1 MEKKRS
7 KDTSALWLPKSTPNL
22 QLNVRGC
29 QHGQAFTMDKEL
41 LAAKSAKFAARLKE
55 NPQEDLSNFLHSV
68 PADAETIELVA
79 RFYQGYE
86 LQICSQNVVQL
97 ISVADYLEM
106 TESHCKDN
114 LLNKA
119 VSYFQQ
125 RILPSW
131 SETIKALQSTEK
143 LFQQPL
149 KLELVHACLDSII
162 RKAKASPQ
170 LLGEPIRNSTA
181 NVDDSDEDYEIYK
194 PNARRRLF
202 DFDWKSEDLTTLSL
216 QLYEPLMHGMNKHG
230 VPSQYVAASL
240 CNYIKKWVF
249 CGSGEEAHKKRYQKD
264 ILEAVERLLPDEI
277 GLLPCTL
284 LFQMLRH
291 AIYLEVTSDCRN
303 GIEIRIG
310 KQLDQATVQD
320 LLIPSQGYSKVL
332 QYDIQCVRRIVKVF
346 YANYSSSNVSDVT
359 GLIAVADLI
368 EEFLAEVASDID
380 LKISTFVGLAE
391 MLISASMGVK
401 TNSDGIYRAVSIYL
415 DKHRHMTES
424 EREEVCQVLDF
435 QKMSHQACDHAAN
448 NESLPLRMV
457 VQVLFAGQLQLRDT
471 ITKEVQSSNEKLVK
485 EEAYEVNAP
494 KLDLCE
500 VKMRSE
506 VEKMSKKVMQLERQC
521 SMMRKEIEN
530 SSSLMVRK
538 EKTSLW
544 REMKRK
550 FGCISSAHDSNCQ
563 LKKKK
568 LPPRPKLGL

>member
-1 MEKKRS
+1 MEKERS
-7 KDTSALWLPKSTPNL
+7 KDTSLLWSLPKSAPDL
-22 QLNVRGC
+22 QLNVRG
-29 QHGQAFTMDKEL
+29 GQRSQPLTMDKEL

-55 NPQEDLSNFLHSV
+55 NPQEDLSNFFQSV
-68 PADAETIELVA
+68 PANPETIELVA
-79 RFYQGYE
+79 RFYHGFE

-97 ISVADYLEM
+97 ICVADYLEM
-106 TESHCKDN
+106 TENHSKDN

-119 VSYFQQ
+119 VSYFHQ

-131 SETIKALQSTEK
+131 SEAIKALRSTEQ
-143 LFQQPL
+143 LFQQAL
-149 KLELVHACLDSII
+149 KLGLVGDCLESIV
-162 RKAKASPQ
+162 RMAKASPQ
-170 LLGEPIRNSTA
+170 LLGEPIKNSTA
-181 NVDDSDEDYEIYK
+181 SVDDSDEEYEVYK

-230 VPSQYVAASL
+230 VPQQYLAASL
-240 CNYIKKWVF
+240 CNYTNKWVF
-249 CGSGEEAHKKRYQKD
+249 CGSGDEARKKWYQKD
-264 ILEAVERLLPDEI
+264 ILEAVERLFPDEI
-277 GLLPCTL
+277 GLLPCTF

-346 YANYSSSNVSDVT
+346 YANYASSNVSDVI

-401 TNSDGIYRAVSIYL
+401 TNSDGVYRAVTIYL
-415 DKHRHMTES
+415 DAHKHMTKS

-435 QKMSHQACDHAAN
+435 QKMSPQACDHAAK
-448 NESLPLRMV
+448 NECLPLRTV

-471 ITKEVQSSNEKLVK
+471 IMKEVQTADDKLIRP
-485 EEAYEVNAP
+485 ETDEVIAP
-494 KLDLCE
+494 KLE
-500 VKMRSE
+500 MREGKMKSE

-521 SMMRKEIEN
+521 SVIRKEIEN

-550 FGCISSAHDSNCQ
+550 FGCISSFHDSNCQ
-563 LKKKK
+563 LKKKR
-568 LPPRPKLGL
+568 LPPKLGG

>member
-7 KDTSALWLPKSTPNL
+7 KDTSALWLPKSTPDL

-29 QHGQAFTMDKEL
+29 QRGQAFTMDKEL

-55 NPQEDLSNFLHSV
+55 NPQEDLSNFLHIV

-79 RFYQGYE
+79 RFYHGYE

-125 RILPSW
+125 RILPIW

-143 LFQQPL
+143 
-149 KLELVHACLDSII
+149 
-162 RKAKASPQ
+162 KAKASPQ

-277 GLLPCTL
+277 GLLLCTL

-310 KQLDQATVQD
+310 KQLDQARVQD

-368 EEFLAEVASDID
+368 DEFLAEVASDID

-391 MLISASMGVK
+391 MMISASMGVK
-401 TNSDGIYRAVSIYL
+401 KNSDGIYRAVSIYL

-435 QKMSHQACDHAAN
+435 QKMSPQACDDAAK
-448 NESLPLRMV
+448 NESV
-457 VQVLFAGQLQLRDT
+457 VCRAVAVARH
-471 ITKEVQSSNEKLVK
+471 
-485 EEAYEVNAP
+485 YH
-494 KLDLCE
+494 
-500 VKMRSE
+500 
-506 VEKMSKKVMQLERQC
+506 ERGA
-521 SMMRKEIEN
+521 E
-530 SSSLMVRK
+530 
-538 EKTSLW
+538 
-544 REMKRK
+544 
-550 FGCISSAHDSNCQ
+550 FG
-563 LKKKK
+563 
-568 LPPRPKLGL
+568 